1 MNSIRLSLKKK
12 CLVFFLFLWSAT
24 GMALPQTILPKNVP
38 QTKSSDGQ
46 TKQLRTVQ
54 GKVTDPFGK
63 PIAGALVILESK
75 ERDFRKER
83 LSDRNGLWTFVN
95 VMAVRNEA
103 FVLWISAEN
112 YLTRTGVVVLERE
125 KTMFFC
131 ELNPDP
137 RLAVKTLFAEAD
149 SLYRA
154 RDFSGAE
161 KKYREASM
169 YDLAS
174 GPAELGCGLCQLGMG
189 NMDAAR
195 EAMEKALNLARKA
208 PDPKTE
214 TAALEYLGD
223 LMVRRLELGK
233 ALGYFLEALELG
245 FERGDAL
252 AVKVADVY
260 SLQKQPDL
268 ALAYYQ
274 RALKANPGLEVE
286 LAGKITGLG
295 GAVEKTAP
303 QPYPASPAVSQT
315 DAPAVPPAPSAPPA
329 TEAAGELPQILERA
343 ARYCARLERAA
354 FRYFCIEDVIEEI
367 WPGRAFAKKNSF
379 RYDFQI
385 VGGKKRVAEKRK
397 LLQENGI
404 QADGSTSAQQTIFK
418 SNLKFF
424 APIELLAASNQK
436 YYHYRILKK
445 EQFAGQLFLLLRIEA
460 RREYAGQNL
469 LEGSALVSPEDG
481 SVARIEIAQGSIVGL
496 EERRLLARME
506 GFDDILVRDV
516 HWFEKTEQGLRFPS
530 RSHMR
535 EIYLKDQLQTL
546 HYTVEYN
553 YSGYKFFDVQITDVE
568 VR

>member
-1 MNSIRLSLKKK
+1 MSLKKK
-12 CLVFFLFLWSAT
+12 YLVFLLFFWAAAA
-24 GMALPQTILPKNVP
+24 MALPQTILPKNVP
-38 QTKSSDGQ
+38 QTKSTDGQ
-46 TKQLRTVQ
+46 TRQLRTVQ

-95 VMAVRNEA
+95 VMAVRNET
-103 FVLWISAEN
+103 FILWISAEN
-112 YLTRTGVVVLERE
+112 YLTRTGVIVLERE
-125 KTMFFC
+125 KTLFFC

-137 RLAVKTLFAEAD
+137 RLAVKKLFAEAD

-154 RDFSGAE
+154 GDFSGAE
-161 KKYREASM
+161 KKYREVSM

-195 EAMEKALNLARKA
+195 EAMEKTLDLARKA

-223 LMVRRLELGK
+223 LMVRRLELEA
-233 ALGYFLEALELG
+233 ALGYFLAGLELG
-245 FERGDAL
+245 YERGDAL

-260 SLQKQPDL
+260 FLQKKPDL
-268 ALAYYQ
+268 ALAYYRQ
-274 RALKANPGLEVE
+274 ALKANPGLDVE
-286 LAGKITGLG
+286 LAGKIGSLA
-295 GAVEKTAP
+295 GAAEVEMDAP
-303 QPYPASPAVSQT
+303 QQASISQANEPSSQPAPAPAASPVTGIAREQQEVL
-315 DAPAVPPAPSAPPA
+315 D
-329 TEAAGELPQILERA
+329 LA
-343 ARYCARLERAA
+343 ARYCAKLERAA
-354 FRYFCIEDVIEEI
+354 FRYFCIEDVVEEI
-367 WPGRAFAKKNSF
+367 WPGRAFARKNAF

-385 VGGKKRVAEKRK
+385 VGGKRRVAEKRK
-397 LLQENGI
+397 LLLENGI

-424 APIELLAASNQK
+424 APIELLSAFNQK

-445 EQFAGQLFLLLRIEA
+445 EQFAGQPFLLLRIEA
-460 RREYAGQNL
+460 RREYSGQNL

-506 GFDDILVRDV
+506 GFDDVLVRDV

-530 RSHMR
+530 HSQMR
-535 EIYLKDQLQTL
+535 EIFLKDQLQTL
-546 HYTVEYN
+546 HYTVDYS

-568 VR
+568 VH